1 MRFLYIKV
9 LQIWNQMVDLM
20 LTIVGHI
27 SRVSHVTGIF
37 TQLWVGDNAI
47 NVPPTQTLGGRV
59 PPVLRRIYAPVHV
72 SLTVPEV
79 WLFKVAIGR
88 NAIFQILGAEGG
100 KFQFFLTNPY
110 KECERHQNA
119 LYKPLTT
126 IIRPTVG
133 LVAMRIKLKKT
144 S

>member
-1 MRFLYIKV
+1 
-9 LQIWNQMVDLM
+9 MVDLM

-37 TQLWVGDNAI
+37 TQLLVGDNAI
-47 NVPPTQTLGGRV
+47 NAPPNANFGGTC
-59 PPVLRRIYAPVHV
+59 PAVLRGIYASVHV

-88 NAIFQILGAEGG
+88 NANFQILG
-100 KFQFFLTNPY
+100 
-110 KECERHQNA
+110 
-119 LYKPLTT
+119 
-126 IIRPTVG
+126 
-133 LVAMRIKLKKT
+133 LKGANFNF